1 MVIRPL
7 RLSNQ
12 GHACIVYYDIDN
24 SHIHVYAP
32 HAVKIVKSDG
42 SFILRDQITHNLKQE
57 SRKPFSSCIP
67 SGSDT
72 GEVIYV
78 RLWL

>member
-24 SHIHVYAP
+24 SHIHVNAP
-32 HAVKIVKSDG
+32 HAVKIEKSDG
-42 SFILRDQITHNLKQE
+42 SFILRDQITHNLK
-57 SRKPFSSCIP
+57 
-67 SGSDT
+67 
-72 GEVIYV
+72 
-78 RLWL
+78 

>member
-57 SRKPFSSCIP
+57 SRKPFCYMQFVS
-67 SGSDT
+67 
-72 GEVIYV
+72 
-78 RLWL
+78 